1 MLALGAIAGPPIS
14 GAIADSTGDYKGVG
28 IFAGKIIPF
37 LRYLRFYSLMI
48 CVGYKGISI
57 LASVVVMWAS
67 RCLALGR
74 FWGTF

>member
-48 CVGYKGISI
+48 CVDY
-57 LASVVVMWAS
+57 
-67 RCLALGR
+67 
-74 FWGTF
+74 